1 MNLDTTADPGRNPAN
16 SVGALEEPIDM
27 ASFVDSQPIG
37 RFHYLLLALAGS
49 VMCLDGFDT
58 QAISFAAPSIA
69 REWGLPVSA
78 LGPILSAA
86 IAGLM
91 AGYLVLSPLANRFG
105 HRRLVLVCT
114 AVFAV
119 LTLLCAAATSPEQLI
134 VLRFLTG
141 TGLGGAIPSIVALVS
156 EFAPKRRRA
165 SLVMFIYCWL
175 ALGFVAAGIIS
186 GFVIPAWGWRSMF
199 VVGGVVPL
207 VLLAFLLRYFP
218 ESPNFLIKTGA
229 HDRALATLRRL
240 APSFRGEIILRETAS
255 ASMKSGTV
263 DLVRG
268 RWGIA
273 TGLLW
278 IAFIANLGVFYGLQS
293 WLPTIVTSSGHSRT
307 IVIAATVLTTI
318 GGIVAA
324 SVIGPIMD
332 RTNPFRTLSVVYLGG
347 ALLTGLMG
355 FVIDGASTAV
365 LLGSTFLAGTCVV
378 GGQMS
383 VTALATV
390 VYPLAMRPTGVGW
403 ALGMGRIGGIM
414 GPLLV
419 GLALGADL
427 PTRSVFVIMGVIL
440 VGASVSVFMLE
451 RTMRNIG

>member
-1 MNLDTTADPGRNPAN
+1 MNLDTTADPERQPAN
-16 SVGALEEPIDM
+16 PFGVQAEPIDV
-27 ASFVDSQPIG
+27 ASFVDSQPVG
-37 RFHYLLLALAGS
+37 RFHLLLLALGGS

-156 EFAPKRRRA
+156 EFAPRRRR
-165 SLVMFIYCWL
+165 SSFVMFIYCWL

-186 GFVIPAWGWRSMF
+186 GFVIPTWGWRSMF
-199 VVGGVVPL
+199 VVGGVLPL

-240 APSFRGEIILRETAS
+240 APSFSGDIILRETNS
-255 ASMKSGTV
+255 ASMESGTL
-263 DLVRG
+263 DLIRG
-268 RWGIA
+268 RWAIA

-278 IAFIANLGVFYGLQS
+278 IAFIGNLGVFYGLQS

-324 SVIGPIMD
+324 GVIGPIMD

-355 FVIDGASTAV
+355 FVLDGASTAV

-390 VYPLAMRPTGVGW
+390 VYPPVMRPAGVGW
-403 ALGMGRIGGIM
+403 ALGVGRIGGVM

-419 GLALGADL
+419 GWALGADL
-427 PTRSVFVIMGVIL
+427 PTHSVFAMMGLIL
-440 VGASVSVFMLE
+440 VGAGLSVFMLE